1 MEPKGLVH
9 FLTKSEKVNKL
20 KPPPPPHPAQPPT
33 WPTPV
38 CTALTPS
45 HTGPAPAA
53 GGHIESAR
61 SAVVWNWSVT
71 LVIIG
76 RFWLQILLLFYLILN
91 MKVCLCSQKKY
102 KVVTLGVRFYK
113 RSPTPDFT
121 HSRTQIPRKLFVTFM
136 PDFICLILSMER
148 IKKTAALFFLWFLSG
163 TFKVPMTSLSSPPS
177 SGVQTP
183 LMSYKGLC
191 P

>member
-1 MEPKGLVH
+1 M
-9 FLTKSEKVNKL
+9 NKL
-20 KPPPPPHPAQPPT
+20 KTHPPIPPNPPPDQPRSALHSPHPI
-33 WPTPV
+33 
-38 CTALTPS
+38 L
-45 HTGPAPAA
+45 APAA
-53 GGHIESAR
+53 GGHMESAR
-61 SAVVWNWSVT
+61 RAMVWNWSVT

-163 TFKVPMTSLSSPPS
+163 TFKVPMTSLGSPPS
-177 SGVQTP
+177 SGVRTP